1 MTALWKR
8 ISYIDWPLQ
17 LGCKLSLLQDE
28 IVELKKTLYLCL
40 NLGATALQTNVQS
53 RKWDDFDVFSYH
65 NNSCVTSSPSNQ
77 NVMKYFCH
85 KRRPL
90 LAWKSWIN
98 RSLWIYQSQKSRLP
112 FSKLW
117 QLADILSF
125 NSSAVN
131 TLFINT
137 GLDCSN
143 SWNPI
148 NYSLSLFCVLLVD

>member
-28 IVELKKTLYLCL
+28 IVELKKNLYLCL

-90 LAWKSWIN
+90 LTWKKELN
-98 RSLWIYQSQKSRLP
+98 QSFTLNLSVAEKS
-112 FSKLW
+112 ST
-117 QLADILSF
+117 ILQ
-125 NSSAVN
+125 
-131 TLFINT
+131 TLT
-137 GLDCSN
+137 ACRH
-143 SWNPI
+143 
-148 NYSLSLFCVLLVD
+148 SLFQLFCREHFIHKHWTWL